1 MNINDDKI
9 MSELSLYVLELSSV
23 EHEVWSLKY

>member
-23 EHEVWSLKY
+23 EHEVLKY